1 MVLTALP
8 SSAMALPSDEGRFWC
23 NRERIGAHFEGA
35 SGSQAVLPA
44 FFRLIQFEVVARKRI
59 HRTIVRIRIGP
70 PEAHGSHVRDAGTEL
85 LAQQPEQS
93 EDQVAGVGGIGHDF
107 PWVQVELLLQ
117 HSLQQK

>member
-1 MVLTALP
+1 MKERSDLT
-8 SSAMALPSDEGRFWC
+8 SKVWW
-23 NRERIGAHFEGA
+23 NRVADLCILLCPVSEKK
-35 SGSQAVLPA
+35 
-44 FFRLIQFEVVARKRI
+44 VVRI

-107 PWVQVELLLQ
+107 PWFQVELLLQ